1 MSGLSKPKAEVVEMT
16 VVREVVFTA
25 PNVVQLEEV
34 DIDLTPSP
42 DEVVIRTLASII
54 SAGTELA
61 CLAGL
66 ADWAP
71 FPFRPGYGAVGEVIA
86 VGSAVSDIKVG
97 DIVLTY
103 SNHAS
108 YAKSR
113 VLAMKVPKGLDPF
126 KAVFVRMANVAITAL
141 RVSDAELGDTVAVI
155 GLGVVGNLAAQL
167 FQLAGCR
174 VIGIERVQRRLEIA
188 SECGIEHL
196 VDASSSDPVKA
207 VRDLTDG
214 VGCQVVVDA
223 TGSPQATLLAPQLTA
238 KYGEVILLGSYFKR
252 ELMTNV
258 TELLERI
265 HLAGYGCITFKG
277 AHEWRYPVKER
288 RSDILPSEQNAM
300 IYKHSIERN
309 TKINMQ
315 LIAEGKLKVEPLLTH
330 RMRPEQCAEA
340 YSGLR
345 ERQNEFIGVVFD
357 WT

>member
-1 MSGLSKPKAEVVEMT
+1 MA
-16 VVREVVFTA
+16 VVRRVVFTA

-34 DIDLTPSP
+34 DVDLTPLP

-71 FPFRPGYGAVGEVIA
+71 FPVRPGYGAVGEVIA
-86 VGSAVSDIKVG
+86 VGDAVGGIKVG
-97 DIVLTY
+97 DIILTY

-108 YAKSR
+108 HAKSN
-113 VLAMKVPKGLDPF
+113 VLAMKVPEGLDPF
-126 KAVFVRMANVAITAL
+126 KAVFTRMANIAITAL
-141 RVSDAELGDTVAVI
+141 RVSDAELGDTVAII
-155 GLGVVGNLAAQL
+155 GLGVVGNMAAQL

-174 VIGIERVQRRLEIA
+174 VIGIERIRRRLEIA
-188 SECGIEHL
+188 SECGVEEL

-207 VRDLTDG
+207 IHDLTDG

-223 TGSPQATLLAPQLTA
+223 TGSPQATLLAPRLAA
-238 KYGEVILLGSYFKR
+238 KYGEVVLLGSYFKR
-252 ELMTNV
+252 ELETNV

-265 HLAGYGCITFKG
+265 HLAGYGCIAFKG

-288 RSDILPSEQNAM
+288 RSDTLPSEQNAM

-309 TKINMQ
+309 TKINMK
-315 LIAEGKLKVEPLLTH
+315 LIADGKLKVGPLLTH
-330 RMRPEQCAEA
+330 RMRPERCAEA
-340 YSGLR
+340 YNGLR
-345 ERQNEFIGVVFD
+345 ERQDEFVGVVFD
-357 WT
+357 WS